1 VNGIGYLLLLAA
13 GSWLLRLT
21 FVVLIPPERL
31 PARVT
36 AALAHTAPAVLAALV
51 SVATVQVVHA
61 DGPELR
67 PVSVACLVSIA
78 VVAFRRP
85 NVALSAALGLGAA
98 LLIDLVVVR

>member
-1 VNGIGYLLLLAA
+1 MNGIGYLLLIAA
-13 GSWLLRLT
+13 ASWLLRLT
-21 FVVLIPPERL
+21 FAVLIPPERL
-31 PARVT
+31 PARAT

-61 DGPELR
+61 DGADVR
-67 PVSVACLVSIA
+67 PVSLGCLAGVA

-85 NVALSAALGLGAA
+85 NIALSSALGLGAA